1 MAGEDRTR
9 FVTESAVA
17 PAVGRRM
24 APEEGHV
31 LIPGEHVT
39 LRSKGAG
46 ECGRIKD
53 LSRGGL
59 SWFI

>member
-1 MAGEDRTR
+1 M
-9 FVTESAVA
+9 TESGVG

-59 SWFI
+59 SWII